1 MPALGSVAGGGSWL
15 LCGEMEKGALW
26 MGSCLQS
33 LEEPSEHSAWE
44 PGGKSQGTTQLPMV
58 LLRPTD
64 NPTPHTRPPLT
75 AQTSTED
82 ADTPPSDSHRST
94 LAQSRAPQ
102 GSCFP
107 TASSSS
113 GVTVSGP
120 QVTTCPPTCSCPE
133 GEPPLKSHFPA
144 HGDVGTW
151 RCPERAP
158 VAARPGVAS
167 SSLTGIT
174 LGALLVKDQRHPG

>member
-1 MPALGSVAGGGSWL
+1 
-15 LCGEMEKGALW
+15 

-33 LEEPSEHSAWE
+33 LEESCEHSAWQ
-44 PGGKSQGTTQLPMV
+44 PGRQAQGTSQLPMV

-64 NPTPHTRPPLT
+64 SPPPHTRPPLS
-75 AQTSTED
+75 AQISTED
-82 ADTPPSDSHRST
+82 ADTRPSDSHPSK

-107 TASSSS
+107 TASLSS

-120 QVTTCPPTCSCPE
+120 LVTTFPPTCSCPE

-144 HGDVGTW
+144 HGDQGNLC
-151 RCPERAP
+151 CPGRAP
-158 VAARPGVAS
+158 VAASPGVAS
-167 SSLTGIT
+167 SSLTVIT